1 VWNRRAPAAAL
12 GLLCGLLLLIGVP
25 LGARA
30 DVLIAG
36 AATRGFFD
44 WEAMAGY
51 ERGLPI
57 VTKVKGLTFPLR
69 FEGHFATREGV
80 TNMTF
85 SSYLLA
91 TYRIPGFEK
100 VDFSPYLATGP
111 ALHLQG
117 AWTNLGDFGDV
128 LVEGETT
135 VKWQALVGTRL
146 IAGERA
152 DLYTEARYTIPSDYD
167 FDYIA
172 FGIRFHG
179 RAPAAPST
187 PEPPA
192 PESPTPES
200 PTSP

>member
-1 VWNRRAPAAAL
+1 MWSRRAAAAL
-12 GLLCGLLLLIGVP
+12 GLLLPFIADPIGAP
-25 LGARA
+25 ARA

-44 WEAMAGY
+44 WEGMAGY
-51 ERGLPI
+51 ERGLPVHANI
-57 VTKVKGLTFPLR
+57 HGLTFPVRL
-69 FEGHFATREGV
+69 EGHFATREGV

-85 SSYLLA
+85 STYLLA
-91 TYRIPGFEK
+91 AYRIPGFDR
-100 VDFSPYLATGP
+100 VDFSPYVATGP

-135 VKWQALVGTRL
+135 VKWQLLVGSRL

-152 DLYTEARYTIPSDYD
+152 DLYTEARYTIPSEFD

-172 FGIRFHG
+172 LGIRFHG
-179 RAPAAPST
+179 PAPAPS
-187 PEPPA
+187 PEP
-192 PESPTPES
+192 ESKPQP
-200 PTSP
+200 